1 MGFTKDNKVCKD
13 FARDCNGNAV
23 FFRKVEDW
31 GKIPGNAGAAQP
43 YRGIILIER
52 LK

>member
-31 GKIPGNAGAAQP
+31 GKIPGNAGFGAALS
-43 YRGIILIER
+43 GHNSD
-52 LK
+52 